1 MNRAEKTQ
9 MTETLAGT
17 FRSRPHVVLADYRG
31 LTANEAN
38 ELRRKVRSTGGT
50 VMVLKNRLAKRAAE
64 GTAVERIR
72 ERLRGPCALAVHP
85 SDPVALAKAMDEF
98 ARDHPNLRLLAA
110 VVGAQDVLEAA
121 EVKTLAGMPGLPELR
136 AQFLALLQ
144 TPATQLARLLG
155 TPAAQVARALDA
167 RREKLEEHG

>member
-1 MNRAEKTQ
+1 
-9 MTETLAGT
+9 MTETLAET

-38 ELRRKVRSTGGT
+38 DLRRKVRSAGGS

-64 GTAVERIR
+64 GTAVDRIR

-98 ARDHPNLRLLAA
+98 AKDHPNLRLLAA
-110 VVGAQDVLEAA
+110 VVEAQELLEAA
-121 EVKTLAGMPGLPELR
+121 DVRTLANMPGLPDLR
-136 AQFLALLQ
+136 AQLLALLQ

-155 TPAAQVARALDA
+155 TPASQMARALDA
-167 RREKLEEHG
+167 RREKLEGNE